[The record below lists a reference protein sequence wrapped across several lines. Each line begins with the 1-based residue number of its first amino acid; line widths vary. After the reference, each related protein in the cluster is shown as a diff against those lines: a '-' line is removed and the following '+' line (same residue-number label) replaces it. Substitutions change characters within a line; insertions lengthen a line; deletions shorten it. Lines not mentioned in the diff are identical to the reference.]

1 MARAKAKAETT
12 QMAKDMAEDRG
23 ALKSVKR
30 AITPAARGLRFATR
44 HNRLY
49 EEATFLALVALAAG
63 SGATTGG
70 CPGPRGLA
78 AVAGRVPTAEWARVA
93 MRTCDADVALRA
105 LRSSAAR
112 QLRTLRLR
120 GEIPAEI
127 VVALGMHGI
136 PRYGRTALGWLV
148 HGRREGGT
156 LRRERHMTAQC
167 AANRMW
173 VTPGAVRV
181 TPGDSVEVAFSTVY
195 RRVRAVR
202 QYRGMPCMPSAMTI
216 SPGSSPRRR
225 SVRRWRSVPPA
236 SHARSATRAR
246 PAVGTLPATA
256 ASPRGPGHPP
266 VVARGEPEAARGR
279 RNRPLHRPWRAPV
292 PGRVPGHLRR
302 LRPCFRPRHRRPPRA
317 P

>member
-1 MARAKAKAETT
+1 MARAKARAKAT
-12 QMAKDMAEDRG
+12 QMAKDAAGDGG
-23 ALKSVKR
+23 APRPVKG
-30 AITPAARGLRFATR
+30 AIAPAARGPGFATR
-44 HNRLY
+44 HNRPSG
-49 EEATFLALVALAAG
+49 EAASLALVAPAAG
-63 SGATTGG
+63 SGATAAG
-70 CPGPRGLA
+70 CHGLRGLA
-78 AVAGRVPTAEWARVA
+78 AAAGRVPTAGRARVA
-93 MRTCDADVALRA
+93 MRTCDAGVA

-112 QLRTLRLR
+112 QLRTLRR
-120 GEIPAEI
+120 RDEIPAEI

-148 HGRREGGT
+148 CGRREGGT
-156 LRRERHMTAQC
+156 PGRERHMTAQC